1 MTDEYDVRLDAKT
14 EDEELGI
21 GRVRISTATA
31 AEISGLPSLESFSW
45 VWDEPAICGQVLDF
59 VRM

>member
-14 EDEELGI
+14 EDEELGT

-31 AEISGLPSLESFSW
+31 AEISGLPSLESFS
-45 VWDEPAICGQVLDF
+45 
-59 VRM
+59 